1 MKKTLA
7 ILVALITFS
16 ISFSQDCNIGNEDPT
31 GFNDHQGFN
40 PDYLFA
46 SSYTL
51 VQEGTLNS
59 INIIGNNSG
68 ANFRMAVYDDNGG
81 NPNNLI
87 AESGIGVVG
96 DGIISMPVT
105 PTLLPPGVYW
115 IAFIFS
121 TLDDH
126 STASDTA
133 SDHITFYDS
142 LPFGDPLPANWT
154 SGLSYAGFDY
164 LVFLEISC
172 TLGIEDN
179 IAMNNL
185 VIVPNPSS
193 DFIEIVGLKES
204 EIYTTY
210 NILGAKVI
218 EGNIQPDERININN
232 LPNGMY
238 FIQLGNGQTI
248 KLLKN

>member
-1 MKKTLA
+1 MKKTIT

-31 GFNDHQGFN
+31 GFWDHQGFS

-46 SSYTL
+46 SGYTL

-68 ANFRMAVYDDNGG
+68 ANFQMAVYDDNGG
-81 NPNNLI
+81 TPNNLI
-87 AESGIGVVG
+87 VESGIGVVG
-96 DGIISMPVT
+96 EGVISLPVT
-105 PTLLPPGVYW
+105 PTLLAPGLYW
-115 IAFIFS
+115 IAFIFN
-121 TLDDH
+121 TEDDH
-126 STASDTA
+126 LTGNTAVGHDV
-133 SDHITFYDS
+133 FYAS
-142 LPFGDPLPANWT
+142 LPFGNPLPANWT
-154 SGLSYAGFDY
+154 SGLFFSGSDF

-204 EIYTTY
+204 EIYTIYT
-210 NILGAKVI
+210 ILGAKVA
-218 EGNIQPDERININN
+218 EGYIQPDERININN
-232 LPNGMY
+232 LRNGMY
-238 FIQLGNGQTI
+238 FIQLGNGQTTS
-248 KLLKN
+248 LLKN